1 MAVMARDEGADPQQE
16 MQVTVA
22 ILAQG
27 TSWADAVTQAFLTD
41 TPMGTSWREPSLA
54 GRGAWP
60 PRTPCVCVCVCVCV
74 CEFVC
79 VCVCL
84 CSSLAFRSALGRGSA
99 ELPSQAT
106 AHWNPASGRVAAG
119 ALPGDCGTPA
129 GPNK

>member
-74 CEFVC
+74 
-79 VCVCL
+79 
-84 CSSLAFRSALGRGSA
+84 
-99 ELPSQAT
+99 
-106 AHWNPASGRVAAG
+106 
-119 ALPGDCGTPA
+119 
-129 GPNK
+129 

>member
-74 CEFVC
+74 NLCVC
-79 VCVCL
+79 VCVCAPRL
-84 CSSLAFRSALGRGSA
+84 RFALRWGA
-99 ELPSQAT
+99 EAPNCPRRPRRT
-106 AHWNPASGRVAAG
+106 
-119 ALPGDCGTPA
+119 GTPHQ
-129 GPNK
+129 GG